1 MMRPSWW
8 TEADERQ
15 VALLHSLGSLGESEA
30 DAHARLALIGIIE
43 DAEEGEQQ
51 AQLGDAAPALARW
64 GREVLAGTGRRSALE
79 KAAAWELAALQY
91 EARGNEERAEAARR
105 RAELIVENAA
115 A

>member
-1 MMRPSWW
+1 MTRPSWW

-30 DAHARLALIGIIE
+30 DAHARLTLIGIIE
-43 DAEEGEQQ
+43 DAEEGEPR
-51 AQLGDAAPALARW
+51 AQLGEVAPALARW

-91 EARGNEERAEAARR
+91 ERAGERQQAAEARQKARR
-105 RAELIVENAA
+105 AILRRVA
-115 A
+115 